1 MEEIYV
7 NVEQVKPVHPK
18 PSTNHT
24 GLRRCFLAAIVC
36 LGLLSVFLL
45 VGLITLVFLY
55 HHSAHEAAEFSAIKN
70 NLTEERDRL
79 NANLTAKI
87 EELDRLQT
95 LYKQTREA
103 AAEFSAI
110 KNNLTE
116 RLQDSDDKLS
126 SMTEERDRLNAKL
139 TDKIEEALV
148 RLQTLYKQTTTCPS
162 GWTWFGCTCY
172 LVSSKYGSWDEGR
185 KDCRGRGADLVV
197 INSPKEQEFLAT
209 FTTQQSWIGLTDRDE
224 EGKWK
229 WVDGTPL
236 TVAYWQG
243 QPNNGGG
250 NPEWGEEDCAHIRTD
265 VYTSWNDLS
274 CTARLKWV
282 CERRDSV

>member
-1 MEEIYV
+1 MEEIYI
-7 NVEQVKPVHPK
+7 NVKPVHPE

-24 GLRRCFLAAIVC
+24 GLRQCFVATIVC

-55 HHSAHEAAEFSAIKN
+55 HHSAREAAAEFSAIKN

-95 LYKQTREA
+95 LCKQNHHSAHEA

-126 SMTEERDRLNAKL
+126 SMTEERDRLNANL
-139 TDKIEEALV
+139 TAKIEEALA
-148 RLQTLYKQTTTCPS
+148 RLQTLYKQKRTCPS

-172 LVSSKYGSWDEGR
+172 LVSSKSGSWDEGR
-185 KDCRGRGADLVV
+185 EDCRVQGADLVV
-197 INSPKEQEFLAT
+197 LAE
-209 FTTQQSWIGLTDRDE
+209 S
-224 EGKWK
+224 
-229 WVDGTPL
+229 
-236 TVAYWQG
+236 A
-243 QPNNGGG
+243 
-250 NPEWGEEDCAHIRTD
+250 
-265 VYTSWNDLS
+265 
-274 CTARLKWV
+274 
-282 CERRDSV
+282 